1 MISICKNR
9 GRPLTTISCLAVLL
23 TLLGVNNALAHAQLL
38 KAAPADKARLNVAPE
53 KLELW
58 FNELLDESFNNIE
71 VYPAAELKLK
81 KHTNFA
87 KGEPMVDA
95 KDRTHLTIALDNLP
109 PGSYIV
115 DYRVLSRDGHTAPGR
130 ITFQLVESK

>member
-1 MISICKNR
+1 MLSNWKNR
-9 GRPLTTISCLAVLL
+9 GRQLAMITCLAVLF
-23 TLLGVNNALAHAQLL
+23 TLFGVHSAFAHAQLI
-38 KAAPADKARLNVAPE
+38 KASPADKAKLQVAPE

-71 VYPAAELKLK
+71 VYPAGELKEK

-87 KGEPMVDA
+87 KADPVVDP
-95 KDRTHLTIALDNLP
+95 KDRTHLTVSLSAMK
-109 PGSYIV
+109 PGEYIV

-130 ITFQLVESK
+130 ITFQVVESK